1 MGSVNQKVKPYIIR
15 IVAKLPPLGYALVS
29 AMNIVEFAKIAGIS
43 TASVSRAFHEPKK
56 IRSETR
62 KRILELAE
70 QNGYYPNA
78 SGRAL
83 VKGRHDVLGL
93 VWPLEVEG
101 AGALFAQRVLASLT
115 QQLVSNDLDLLI
127 CPVDRGRA
135 ATVEHARRTV
145 LRSRCD
151 AWLLLYPRPNDPLI
165 PTLRAGHKPVICLVG
180 SLPECPD
187 WKRVTLDQRDWI
199 EDALARLRRQG
210 ARHALFLG
218 RRGGE
223 PDHEERLAAFT
234 EIAPRYFWENFR
246 SLPVW
251 PLDDAQVAA
260 TLMREKVDA
269 VIGVDD
275 SAALTALRACRQS
288 GIAVPEKIQ
297 IIGIDDSLEAAR
309 ATPSLATYQQPL
321 DEMTACAVRLALGT
335 LGRSRKFKATFVPG
349 GSIREP

>member
-1 MGSVNQKVKPYIIR
+1 
-15 IVAKLPPLGYALVS
+15 
-29 AMNIVEFAKIAGIS
+29 MNIVEFAKIAELS
-43 TASVSRAFHEPKK
+43 TATISRAFHEPEK
-56 IRSETR
+56 IRPETR
-62 KRILELAE
+62 QRVLALADKL
-70 QNGYYPNA
+70 GYYPSA

-127 CPVDRGRA
+127 CPVDRHRP
-135 ATVEHARRTV
+135 ATLEHARRTV

-165 PTLRAGHKPVICLVG
+165 HTLRAGRKPVICLMG
-180 SLPECPD
+180 GLAECPE
-187 WKRVTLDQRDWI
+187 WKSVTLDQRVWV
-199 EDALARLRRQG
+199 EDALARLRSQG
-210 ARHALFLG
+210 ARRVLFLG
-218 RRGGE
+218 CRREE

-234 EIAPRYFWENFR
+234 KIAPRYFGKNFR
-246 SLPVW
+246 SHSVW
-251 PLDDAQVAA
+251 PLDDAKVGALLA
-260 TLMREKVDA
+260 REKADA

-288 GIAVPEKIQ
+288 GIDVPGKMQ

-309 ATPSLATYQQPL
+309 ATPPLATFRQPL
-321 DEMTACAVRLALGT
+321 DEMTGCAVHLALGRR
-335 LGRSRKFKATFVPG
+335 GRSRKFEAAFVPG
-349 GSIREP
+349 GSIRQSKA